1 MLKEVLR
8 YQAKDLYNC
17 KISPKDEMTN
27 YISESHVIRLGS

>member
-8 YQAKDLYNC
+8 YQAKDL